1 MYIATINM
9 NKTIRLCYGLL
20 LVLKNTVFEGFWLF
34 LEKQTKSLPSS
45 VLCLVFVSLVSH
57 ENIEI
62 FVVIHEKAIQ
72 RSLKYEKETKSS
84 EKTFC
89 LFFILTA
96 GERKQ
101 GSASKQ
107 KTLRLT
113 QQMLGCCPQLVEG
126 SLEDESDVALL
137 TSQLL
142 GTEGAGGVEGV
153 CAVRQWDLT
162 PEGRCLLRTN
172 MATRVKGV
180 SRWGGVD
187 IKPRFTAQPQR
198 YVRPFSPTH
207 GTLPVPA
214 LPALPLL
221 AVVAPIVVA
230 VHVATL
236 EVDPGLLLVR
246 RVLAMHGREGQRVE
260 AHRTLRAGSIDLLPQ
275 CLQVFEGGSA
285 RQAFSSAP
293 QQGCTAKVDER
304 TVDQLVTLS
313 LHLEQREFT
322 EMSCCRPQ

>member
-1 MYIATINM
+1 M
-9 NKTIRLCYGLL
+9 
-20 LVLKNTVFEGFWLF
+20 
-34 LEKQTKSLPSS
+34 
-45 VLCLVFVSLVSH
+45 SLVSH

-84 EKTFC
+84 GKKRFFFFFYLNGRGKKTRVS
-89 LFFILTA
+89 IQT
-96 GERKQ
+96 KN
-101 GSASKQ
+101 SP
-107 KTLRLT
+107 LRLT
-113 QQMLGCCPQLVEG
+113 QRMLGCCPQLVEG

-162 PEGRCLLRTN
+162 PEGRRLLRTN

-180 SRWGGVD
+180 SRWGSVD
-187 IKPRFTAQPQR
+187 IKPRLTAQPQR

-221 AVVAPIVVA
+221 AVVAPVVVA

-246 RVLAMHGREGQRVE
+246 RVLAMHGGEGQCVE
-260 AHRTLRAGSIDLLPQ
+260 AHRTLRAGCIDLLPQ

-285 RQAFSSAP
+285 
-293 QQGCTAKVDER
+293 
-304 TVDQLVTLS
+304 
-313 LHLEQREFT
+313 
-322 EMSCCRPQ
+322 